1 MQIETWQAVKKQPIY
16 KKKRKQRSLL
26 RNLSLKIN
34 AHQEKQSV
42 EISTGLPLNLSE
54 SFAFD
59 NTGILIEWSFTS
71 TMKNIPIQST
81 DAFQQH
87 NWLNNPEEVIKLTVI
102 ALRRIIRF
110 SD

>member
-1 MQIETWQAVKKQPIY
+1 MQLETWQVVKKQPIY

-26 RNLSLKIN
+26 CNLSSKIN
-34 AHQEKQSV
+34 AREEKQSV
-42 EISTGLPLNLSE
+42 EISTGLPLNLSKL
-54 SFAFD
+54 FAFD
-59 NTGILIEWSFTS
+59 NTGILIEWS
-71 TMKNIPIQST
+71 T

-87 NWLNNPEEVIKLTVI
+87 NWLYKNCKINFRNNPEEVIKLTVI